1 MTTRQVF
8 RGRTLMEARRAAEES
23 LGGGAVLLTTREVRR
38 PGLAGLLGTCEV
50 EVVAAPPDPPPR
62 PPTPAP
68 RPTTNLF
75 ARGAYA
81 PGEARGA
88 YASDEPR
95 GTYASHET
103 RGAHAPSEPRGAF
116 ASSEARE
123 SAMRPDVNALRAEL
137 RAELRAIKGAMNR
150 PDRVTP
156 EILTELAAL
165 RAAIEEATPE
175 HLAGDAMGALLRARG
190 LEGPAGTALARVMRH
205 SDDDSSPAERL
216 RIALADVVKVT
227 PWPIAVQR
235 RAVVGLVGPTGVG
248 KTTTV
253 AKLAA
258 HARIA
263 GHTVTLVSCDSFRVG
278 AIDQL
283 RRFASL
289 LGSACLTASSRDEL
303 ANIIETAET
312 DFVFVDTAGR
322 APKTEGVESFLA
334 SETFA
339 NGALERHVLLCVP
352 AALRAQ
358 DAEATVRSF
367 ERLHPTAIAVTKI
380 DETSAPAGLVHAPVA
395 AHLPVSVLCNGQ
407 GVPEHIAQ
415 ATAAAI
421 FDHVATRLTTRGAG
435 T

>member
-8 RGRTLMEARRAAEES
+8 RGRTLLEARRAAEES

-38 PGLAGLLGTCEV
+38 PGLAGLLGTRDV
-50 EVVAAPPDPPPR
+50 EVVAAAPDPPP
-62 PPTPAP
+62 PPPAP
-68 RPTTNLF
+68 ARRTTTNLF

-81 PGEARGA
+81 PNEMREPP
-88 YASDEPR
+88 AS
-95 GTYASHET
+95 
-103 RGAHAPSEPRGAF
+103 
-116 ASSEARE
+116 ASSNPSV
-123 SAMRPDVNALRAEL
+123 SANAAANVNTLRAEL

-150 PDRVTP
+150 PERVAP
-156 EILTELAAL
+156 EILAELAAL

-175 HLAGDAMGALLRARG
+175 HLAGEAMGALLRQQG
-190 LEGPAGTALARVMRH
+190 LDGPAATAIARVMRH
-205 SDDDSSPAERL
+205 DDEDASPAERL
-216 RIALADVVKVT
+216 RYALADVVKVA
-227 PWPIAVQR
+227 PWPIAEGR

-258 HARIA
+258 HARMS
-263 GHTVTLVSCDSFRVG
+263 GHSITLVSCDGFRVG
-278 AIDQL
+278 AVDQL
-283 RRFASL
+283 RRFAKL
-289 LGSACLTASSRDEL
+289 LGALFVTASSRDEL
-303 ANIIETAET
+303 ANIIDATST

-322 APKTEGVESFLA
+322 APKAEGAEMFLSPESFERRSLA
-334 SETFA
+334 
-339 NGALERHVLLCVP
+339 RHVLLCVP
-352 AALRAQ
+352 AALRSQ

-367 ERLHPTAIAVTKI
+367 DCIKPTALAVTKI
-380 DETSAPAGLVHAPVA
+380 DGTSAPAGLVPAPVA

-421 FDHVATRLTTRGAG
+421 FDHVAARLTTRGAG